1 MLARQIAIGFGIAV
15 IFPLLIYY
23 GVATFHSPPKSP
35 EINAAV
41 VIAPGPNATA
51 DEKQNYQE
59 QERARGSETI
69 ARNNRPIPPLPGSF
83 HVISFLFLPHWGSP
97 PS

>member
-59 QERARGSETI
+59 QERARQRDYREKQQ
-69 ARNNRPIPPLPGSF
+69 AIPPLPGSF

>member
-51 DEKQNYQE
+51 DENKTIRNKSV
-59 QERARGSETI
+59 RGSETI